1 MKQLPFWLCAALVVA
16 GCDKNTEPL
25 ETRAEKPASTGA
37 STPAPPTAASKAG
50 AAPEIGV
57 SWKAPAE
64 FEPVKPNSNMRK
76 AGYRIPPATGDKE
89 PGDLG
94 VFYFG
99 PGQGGSIDDNMARWV
114 KQFENAKSTEKRSD
128 RTVNGLTQHLVEAE
142 GTYKS
147 GMPGGPTDAKKT
159 WSLIGAIV
167 ESPNGNHFFKLV
179 GPKATVEKARKPF
192 MSMLDSIQTK

>member
-1 MKQLPFWLCAALVVA
+1 MKQLPIWLCASLLVVSA
-16 GCDKNTEPL
+16 CDKNAEP
-25 ETRAEKPASTGA
+25 TPHAEKPSTTTA
-37 STPAPPTAASKAG
+37 STPAAPANARS
-50 AAPEIGV
+50 APEIGV
-57 SWKAPAE
+57 SWKAPPE
-64 FEPVKPNSNMRK
+64 FESVPPTSNMRK
-76 AGYRIPPATGDKE
+76 AGYRVPAADGDKE

-99 PGQGGSIDDNMARWV
+99 PGQGGSIDDNMSRWV
-114 KQFENAKSTEKRSD
+114 KQFENAKNTEKRSQ
-128 RTVNGLTQHLVEAE
+128 RTVNGLVQHLVEAE

-147 GMPGGPTDAKKT
+147 GMPGGPTEAKKT

-192 MSMLDSIQTK
+192 MSMLDSIKPK